1 VGFGWYWQREALEF
15 AGNRTVFPWRT
26 APLWHFIPVY
36 TRAHAREAAD
46 GKLPLRA
53 DLLRWAYEWSMP
65 QSSMRVRRSVG
76 SRPRMPSEEQSLDA
90 VAGAFPDQ
98 ALALPIGATRIFL
111 LDTRYSNDGAN
122 VALSSVDRDQGAQ
135 KREGSDPTGLHT
147 MRPKA
152 IHLDPRGV

>member
-1 VGFGWYWQREALEF
+1 MAFYSRL
-15 AGNRTVFPWRT
+15 
-26 APLWHFIPVY
+26 Y
-36 TRAHAREAAD
+36 AREAAD
-46 GKLPLRA
+46 GKPPLRA
-53 DLLRWAYEWSMP
+53 ALLRWASAVINAAK
-65 QSSMRVRRSVG
+65 SMRVRRSVG

-111 LDTRYSNDGAN
+111 FDTRYSNDGAN